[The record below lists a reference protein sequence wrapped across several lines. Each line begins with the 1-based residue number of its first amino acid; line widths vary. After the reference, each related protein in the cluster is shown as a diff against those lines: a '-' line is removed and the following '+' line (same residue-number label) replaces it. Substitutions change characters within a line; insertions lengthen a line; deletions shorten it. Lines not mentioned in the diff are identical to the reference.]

1 MADWDPR
8 TNGTLRGF
16 LIILVVAAAIT
27 ASGTAGDVGIGLVFL
42 ILRIAFLVVIT
53 IVLFRLWRS
62 NREEIGVWPA
72 RARVVFYGA
81 AALAF
86 VNLGAAV
93 LTPWWPTGGLEA
105 LVFFFVLAAS
115 AFAMWRVWQDEHSY
129 GA

>member
-27 ASGTAGDVGIGLVFL
+27 AAGTAGDVGIGLVFL
-42 ILRIAFLVVIT
+42 ILRIAFLVVIA

-62 NREEIGVWPA
+62 NREEFGMWPGRA
-72 RARVVFYGA
+72 RAVFYGG
-81 AALAF
+81 AALAL

-115 AFAMWRVWQDEHSY
+115 GFAMWRVWQDQHSY